1 MKSTR
6 DRILQN
12 LLNQPRST
20 INELASSVGIN
31 AISVRH
37 HLTSLQ
43 VEGLVTAEEER
54 HGVGRPRLVYF
65 LTDKGVERFPTY
77 YLKLTSRL
85 LSQLKESLPKPVLE
99 KLLKELAARLAADY
113 PQKGNNLNIQE
124 RLDVLK
130 EILAQEGFT
139 ISWARQGDHYVI
151 SEVSC
156 PYYHISHDHP
166 ELCFLDQSLI
176 SSLLALPVEQISC
189 LLHGDQSCSYLIKT
203 AAPALE
209 NI

>member
-12 LLNQPRST
+12 LMDQPRST
-20 INELASSVGIN
+20 INELADTVGIN

-54 HGVGRPRLVYF
+54 HGVGRPRMVYF
-65 LTDKGVERFPTY
+65 LTEKGVERFPTF

-85 LSQLKESLPKPVLE
+85 LSQLKETLPPSVLE
-99 KLLKELAARLAADY
+99 NIFKQLATRLVADY
-113 PQKGNNLNIQE
+113 PQKGKNPNIQE
-124 RLDVLK
+124 RLEVLK
-130 EILAQEGFT
+130 DILSQEGYS
-139 ISWARQGDHYVI
+139 INWAKEGDNYLI
-151 SEVSC
+151 NEISC

-166 ELCFLDQSLI
+166 ELCFMDQSLI
-176 SSLLALPVEQISC
+176 SSLLALPVEQVSFVS
-189 LLHGDQSCSYLIKT
+189 HGDQSCSYLIKPD
-203 AAPALE
+203 A
-209 NI
+209 

>member
-6 DRILQN
+6 DKILQN

-20 INELASSVGIN
+20 INEMASTVGIN

-65 LTDKGVERFPTY
+65 LTEKGVERFPTY

-85 LSQLKESLPKPVLE
+85 LSQLKESLPTPVLE

-113 PQKGNNLNIQE
+113 PQNGKNQNIQE

-139 ISWARQGDHYVI
+139 INWARQGEQYLI

-156 PYYHISHDHP
+156 PYYHISHEHP

-176 SSLLALPVEQISC
+176 SSLLALPVEQVSSV
-189 LLHGDQSCSYLIKT
+189 LRGDHTCSYLVKT
-203 AAPALE
+203 VQPV
-209 NI
+209 